1 MQAAITCE
9 ISANRKVAKDTYLL
23 KLAGDETTL
32 TMPGQ
37 FVNLKIPGLFLRRP
51 ISVCDTRPGQIVLLY
66 KTVGAGTRALA
77 QLEPG
82 EKLEVLSGL
91 GRGFKVPADSKLRPV
106 LVGGG
111 IGIAPLLGLAR
122 HLTQHGI
129 TPQAVFGFR
138 SAAEIALVTEM
149 AELGVNVR
157 VATED
162 GSAGTAGFVT
172 QLLHDLLTGEDEGAG
187 LLAGKDEGTPAAAND
202 FCPTPNCP
210 PPNYLYA
217 CGPMPMMKALYRLS
231 LPGQFSLEE
240 RMGCGIGACMGC
252 VHPTQN
258 GLQRVCKEGPV
269 FTREELAW

>member
-1 MQAAITCE
+1 MRAAITCA
-9 ISANRKVAKDTYLL
+9 ISANRQVAKDTYRLE
-23 KLAGDETTL
+23 LAGDETTL

-37 FVNLKIPGLFLRRP
+37 FVNLEIPGFFLRRP
-51 ISVCDTRPGQIVLLY
+51 ISVCDTRPGRIVLLY
-66 KTVGAGTRALA
+66 KTVGAGTHALA
-77 QLEPG
+77 QMEPG

-91 GRGFKVPADSKLRPV
+91 GRGFEVPTDSELRPV

-122 HLTQHGI
+122 DLTQRGI

-138 SAAEIALVTEM
+138 TATEIALVEEM
-149 AELGVNVR
+149 AELGVTVR
-157 VATED
+157 IATED
-162 GSAGTAGFVT
+162 GSVGTTGFVT
-172 QLLHDLLTGEDEGAG
+172 QVLQNLLAGEDEGA
-187 LLAGKDEGTPAAAND
+187 AASDAATSSD
-202 FCPTPNCP
+202 AVSSP

-217 CGPMPMMKALYRLS
+217 CGPIPMMKALYRLG

-252 VHPTQN
+252 VHPTRN

-269 FTREELAW
+269 FAREELSW